1 MQDDLTAPRPCR
13 ETLGGVAAAAGESA
27 MLLAPSVQPKRPPRF
42 RAQYTDADR
51 EDAAQIIQGAW
62 HCANARREFQRQ
74 AQKEKREAVIVEDWN
89 FEVDGKRFLFAESS
103 LCCMSPKNK
112 LRQFVASIA
121 CHPVFDGFILVRRAR
136 PRSRARPPRRPR
148 ASRPSRARVASRRVA
163 SRSCASSPT
172 RS

>member
-1 MQDDLTAPRPCR
+1 MFGALPGQT
-13 ETLGGVAAAAGESA
+13 
-27 MLLAPSVQPKRPPRF
+27 KRTPRF
-42 RAQYTDADR
+42 RAQYSDADR
-51 EDAAQIIQGAW
+51 EEAAQIIQGAW
-62 HCANARREFQRQ
+62 HCAHARREFERRTR
-74 AQKEKREAVIVEDWN
+74 KEKREAPKVEKWN

-103 LCCMSPKNK
+103 LCCMSPQNS
-112 LRQFVASIA
+112 LRKFVASIA